1 MVPDILIPK
10 QGDGLVTMDGIWEE
24 QIWES
29 DIQGEVSMVI
39 G

>member
-10 QGDGLVTMDGIWEE
+10 QGNGLETMDGIWEE

-29 DIQGEVSMVI
+29 DIQEEVSMAF